1 MKKKYKDLTKILL
14 REDEIPQRFL
24 NINYYFQKYLGEL
37 PEPPLH
43 PVTKKPVG
51 PEDLA
56 PLFPM
61 ELIKQEVTM
70 DESVE
75 IPNEVMEFYKLYRA
89 IPLIRAKRLEKYL
102 KTPAR
107 IYFKHEGLTL
117 TQSHKINTAIAQA
130 YYNSKEGVKRLT
142 TETGAGQW
150 GSALSMACKFFNLEC
165 LVYMVKI
172 SFNQKPY
179 RKTLMKLF
187 GAEVISSPSKTTK
200 MGKQF
205 LKNDL
210 KTHGSLGMAISE
222 AIEVAVQD
230 KLTKYSLGSVLNH
243 VLLHQTVIGQEV
255 KQQLKICGEKPNVM
269 IGCCGGGSN
278 MAGFAFPMLAEK
290 LKGKLKNCKFIGVEP
305 KSCASMGKGKYK
317 YDFGDTGKQTPLL
330 KMESLGSDFVPPP
343 LHAGGLRYHG
353 IAPSLS
359 FLHQKGLIETRAY
372 DQISVFKAAQLFSE
386 TEGVVVAPETAHAV
400 KAVIDEARRCKRQR
414 KEEVIVFNLSGQGLL
429 DLKGYEDFLEGK
441 LNK

>member
-1 MKKKYKDLTKILL
+1 MNYLPKNY
-14 REDEIPQRFL
+14 L
-24 NINYYFQKYLGEL
+24 NINYYLDKYLGEL

-43 PVTKKPVG
+43 PGTKKPVG

-61 ELIKQEVTM
+61 ELICQEVSM
-70 DESVE
+70 EEFVE
-75 IPNEVMEFYKLYRA
+75 IPNEVREIYKLYRA
-89 IPLIRAKRLEKYL
+89 TPLIRANRLEKAL

-107 IYFKHEGLTL
+107 IYYKHEGLTL
-117 TQSHKINTAIAQA
+117 TQSHKINTAVAQA
-130 YYNSKEGVKRLT
+130 YYSKKEGVKRLV

-150 GSALSMACKFFNLEC
+150 GSALAMACKFFDLEC

-187 GAEVISSPSKTTK
+187 EAEVISSPSKTTK
-200 MGKQF
+200 MGKKF
-205 LKNDL
+205 LQESPE
-210 KTHGSLGMAISE
+210 THGSLGMAIAE
-222 AIEVAVQD
+222 AIEIAAQD
-230 KLTKYSLGSVLNH
+230 KSTKYSLGSVLNH

-255 KQQLKICGEKPNVM
+255 KEQLKDLKEKPNVM

-278 MAGFAFPMLAEK
+278 MAGFSYPMLAEK
-290 LKGKLKNCKFIGVEP
+290 LKGKLKDCRFVGVEP
-305 KSCASMGKGKYK
+305 KSCASMTKGEYK
-317 YDFGDTGKQTPLL
+317 YDFGDTGQQTPLL

-353 IAPSLS
+353 IAPSLA
-359 FLHQKGLIETRAY
+359 FLHQKKLLETKTY
-372 DQISVFKAAQLFSE
+372 GQIQVFKAAQTFAE
-386 TEGVVVAPETAHAV
+386 AEGVVVAPETAHAV
-400 KAVIDEARRCKRQR
+400 AATIDEAKRCRRRR